1 MRLQK
6 IKRSKNQQNTK
17 KFLPRR
23 KSPRKPFANPAGV
36 LCFLSLP
43 LGFDGPPSEP
53 GSSPIGLGCFPK
65 KCPES
70 VLLIIFCIMSFSWTK
85 IRSFAQKRKQS
96 GTSPASA
103 SGCFRTPLSQNPTTV
118 NLTHISEQ
126 KSWTFFASISFKIN
140 FVAYNFQKLILF
152 QNITLED
159 DKLPSISPETEFHFR
174 FQFSSVPR
182 KKYLF

>member
-1 MRLQK
+1 MV
-6 IKRSKNQQNTK
+6 
-17 KFLPRR
+17 LPV
-23 KSPRKPFANPAGV
+23 SPV
-36 LCFLSLP
+36 SY
-43 LGFDGPPSEP
+43 
-53 GSSPIGLGCFPK
+53 GSSPIGLSVIFDCFPK

-70 VLLIIFCIMSFSWTK
+70 VLLIIFCIMSLSWTK